1 MCFALSIN
9 HPSNNKKEV
18 ARLYFISRKLKL
30 FSIRVESP
38 DSMSKAP
45 RPHSVTI
52 ASGKKSSL
60 IYICDLLFEYGYII
74 SVDGKKFSKDKLI
87 TEMFEILFGIKINDL
102 RQLRYEYRKG
112 YLDDVFLNH
121 MKRGHRN

>member
-1 MCFALSIN
+1 
-9 HPSNNKKEV
+9 
-18 ARLYFISRKLKL
+18 
-30 FSIRVESP
+30 
-38 DSMSKAP
+38 MSKAP

-102 RQLRYEYRKG
+102 RQLRHEYRKG

>member
-9 HPSNNKKEV
+9 HQRKNKKEV

-30 FSIRVESP
+30 FSIHVESP
-38 DSMSKAP
+38 ESASIAP
-45 RPHSVTI
+45 CPPSVTI

-74 SVDGKKFSKDKLI
+74 SVDGKKISKDKLI
-87 TEMFEILFGIKINDL
+87 TEMFDTLFGIKINDI
-102 RQLRYEYRKG
+102 RQLRYEYKKG
-112 YLDDVFLNH
+112 YYDDVFINH
-121 MKRGHRN
+121 MKRGRRN